1 MTPKGKDHMWKIAL
15 LLAIVMSATSTA
27 YGDWAECRDCS
38 SLAAQDLELIR
49 GGYQTGDGLEVS
61 FGIEK
66 AVFINGILQATST
79 LNVPLLGG
87 ESSQAL
93 SGNVLADRTMTIQKG
108 AGNSIDMAGGREGL
122 FTFIQN
128 SLDFAAIK
136 NVTRID
142 ATVNVLNTYRNMNLR
157 SLINEQLINAM
168 K

>member
-1 MTPKGKDHMWKIAL
+1 MWKIAL
-15 LLAIVMSATSTA
+15 LLAIVMSATNSA
-27 YGDWAECRDCS
+27 HADWVECNDCRAIAGS
-38 SLAAQDLELIR
+38 ELELTR
-49 GGYQTGDGLEVS
+49 GGYLGGDGLEVS

-79 LNVPLLGG
+79 LNVPLLGADSG
-87 ESSQAL
+87 QSLSDLQSQRMVVQNGL
-93 SGNVLADRTMTIQKG
+93 GNTID
-108 AGNSIDMAGGREGL
+108 IPGGQSGL